1 MDTDNKDIDF
11 VASRYMKGK
20 FSVKDGWA
28 RLGISPQTAWW
39 KRTRVAA
46 AIGGFIFLSAAA
58 AVVYHQY
65 SFRSDNE
72 IELPQ
77 PTEDIAPAFVV
88 KAIDFENIA
97 LPIVVERIKEV
108 YNVDVVNIPEN
119 ADALNLSLHYE
130 GNAFD
135 LVDTINEILGT
146 QMSVR
151 ER

>member
-1 MDTDNKDIDF
+1 MGTDNKDIDF
-11 VASRYMKGK
+11 ISSRYMRGK
-20 FSVKDGWA
+20 FSVKNGWS
-28 RLGISPQTAWW
+28 RLDLSPQTAWW
-39 KRTRVAA
+39 RRTRVAA
-46 AIGGFIFLSAAA
+46 AVGGLIVLSAAA

-72 IELPQ
+72 IELHQ
-77 PTEDIAPAFVV
+77 PTEYIAPVFVV
-88 KAIDFENIA
+88 KTIDFENVA

-119 ADALNLSLHYE
+119 ADALKLSLHYE
-130 GNAFD
+130 GNAID

-146 QMSVR
+146 QMSVK